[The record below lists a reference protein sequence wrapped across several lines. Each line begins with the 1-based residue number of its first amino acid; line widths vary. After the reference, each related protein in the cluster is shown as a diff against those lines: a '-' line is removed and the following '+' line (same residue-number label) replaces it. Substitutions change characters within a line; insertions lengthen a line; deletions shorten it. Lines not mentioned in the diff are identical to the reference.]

1 MVTFFYG
8 AAFAL
13 LLTLPAIG
21 ICCWII
27 SSQWKVM
34 RELNNR
40 IQAPSFKEFAA
51 TLPKEPAVKPAP
63 ERRFAANS
71 WVGTG
76 GAPESLKD
84 PKKSKPADPVLGIK
98 Y

>member
-1 MVTFFYG
+1 MVEFFYG
-8 AAFAL
+8 AGFAL
-13 LLTLPAIG
+13 LLTCPAIG

-27 SSQWKVM
+27 SCQWKVI

-51 TLPKEPAVKPAP
+51 TLPKEPVVKAPAK
-63 ERRFAANS
+63 RLVANS
-71 WVGTG
+71 WIGSG
-76 GAPESLKD
+76 KPPESAKD
-84 PKKSKPADPVLGIK
+84 PKPKKQADPTLGIN